1 MKKHYV
7 EKNGVNDILYEE
19 NDLVRPDIDS
29 NDKNQYVS
37 GEQYVPI
44 EHEALDSFINST
56 INPNYIGV
64 KFDLDDDHDYNIL

>member
-44 EHEALDSFINST
+44 
-56 INPNYIGV
+56 
-64 KFDLDDDHDYNIL
+64 